1 MALALLA
8 LGLALQV
15 VAMMALVFR
24 SRQISWNTQDRCTT
38 TIPR

>member
-1 MALALLA
+1 VAWALLV
-8 LGLALQV
+8 LGLVLRV

-24 SRQISWNTQDRCTT
+24 SRQISWNTQYRCTT